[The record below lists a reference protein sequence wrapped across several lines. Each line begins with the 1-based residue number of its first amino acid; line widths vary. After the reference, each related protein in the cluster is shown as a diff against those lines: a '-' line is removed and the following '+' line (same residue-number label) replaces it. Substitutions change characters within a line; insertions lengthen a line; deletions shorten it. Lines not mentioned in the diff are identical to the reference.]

1 MKNNNIGNSQVDTQ
15 IEKALS
21 TGKVLGRGTNL
32 NHLLCMYLIAAFL
45 CFCTMLAWVSPVQ
58 AQNRPVKN
66 IVIVHGAFADGSGWK
81 AVYTILTKKG
91 YHVTIVQ
98 NPLTS
103 LNDDVEATNR
113 ILDQQDG
120 PTVLVGHSWGGTV
133 ITQAGVHPKVVSLVY
148 VAAFQPDKGETTNQW
163 AATQP
168 KDSKMRVSAPDKKGV
183 IFFDRTT
190 FHAGFCADL
199 SQETADF
206 MNASQQPIVAQ
217 CFATP
222 VTVAAW
228 KNKPSYGIVATEDK
242 TVNPII
248 ERNMY
253 KRAKDKITEIKG
265 SHVIFISHPDLVAQV
280 IMNAARSK

>member
-1 MKNNNIGNSQVDTQ
+1 MKNNNIGNSQVNTPKKGN
-15 IEKALS
+15 IL
-21 TGKVLGRGTNL
+21 NL
-32 NHLLCMYLIAAFL
+32 NIFRHLVVALIT
-45 CFCTMLAWVSPVQ
+45 CCTCLTAINPLA

-81 AVYTILTKKG
+81 SVYRILTRKG

-103 LNDDVEATNR
+103 LDDDVEATNR
-113 ILDQQDG
+113 ILDQQNG
-120 PTVLVGHSWGGTV
+120 PTVLVGHSWAGTV
-133 ITQAGVHPKVVSLVY
+133 ITQAGIHPKVVTLVY

-163 AATQP
+163 ATSQP
-168 KDSKMRVSAPDKKGV
+168 KDSKMRVSAPDKKGA
-183 IFFDRTT
+183 IFFDRST

-206 MNASQQPIVAQ
+206 MNASQQPIVGQ

-228 KNKPSYGIVATEDK
+228 KKKPSYGIVATDDK
-242 TVNPII
+242 AINPNI
-248 ERNMY
+248 ERKMY
-253 KRAKDKITEIKG
+253 IRSHTKITEIKS
-265 SHVIFISHPDLVAQV
+265 SHVVFMSHPDAVAQV
-280 IMNAARSK
+280 IINATVLKEQ

>member
-1 MKNNNIGNSQVDTQ
+1 MKAVGLGAVLSVVLNL
-15 IEKALS
+15 ALIPKFGLMGAGMTRLACS
-21 TGKVLGRGTNL
+21 AIISVYFGFQFRRISHLKWAR
-32 NHLLCMYLIAAFL
+32 HLLKPALASALMIAV
-45 CFCTMLAWVSPVQ
+45 M
-58 AQNRPVKN
+58 
-66 IVIVHGAFADGSGWK
+66 I
-81 AVYTILTKKG
+81 
-91 YHVTIVQ
+91 
-98 NPLTS
+98 
-103 LNDDVEATNR
+103 
-113 ILDQQDG
+113 
-120 PTVLVGHSWGGTV
+120 LVGHSWAGTV

-206 MNASQQPIVAQ
+206 MNASQQPIVGQ

-222 VTVAAW
+222 VTEAAW
-228 KNKPSYGIVATEDK
+228 KNKPSYGIVATDDK
-242 TVNPII
+242 TINPII

-253 KRAKDKITEIKG
+253 KRAKDKVTEIKG

-280 IMNAARSK
+280 IINAAQSK

>member
-1 MKNNNIGNSQVDTQ
+1 MKNNNLGNSQVDTQ

-32 NHLLCMYLIAAFL
+32 NHLLNKYLIAAII
-45 CFCTMLAWVSPVQ
+45 CFCTLLASVNPVA

-81 AVYTILTKKG
+81 SVYSILTKKG

-103 LNDDVEATNR
+103 LDDDVEATNR
-113 ILDQQDG
+113 ILNQQDG
-120 PTVLVGHSWGGTV
+120 PVVLVGHSWAGTV

-163 AATQP
+163 AASQP

-228 KNKPSYGIVATEDK
+228 KNKPSYGIVATDDK
-242 TVNPII
+242 TVNPDI

-265 SHVIFISHPDLVAQV
+265 SHVVFISHSEAVAQV
-280 IMNAARSK
+280 IINAARSK

>member
-1 MKNNNIGNSQVDTQ
+1 MKM
-15 IEKALS
+15 LS
-21 TGKVLGRGTNL
+21 CKDRSL
-32 NHLLCMYLIAAFL
+32 NKYLIAALIIFSSL
-45 CFCTMLAWVSPVQ
+45 LIQVSPAA
-58 AQNRPVKN
+58 AQTPVVKN

-103 LNDDVEATNR
+103 LADDVEATDR
-113 ILDQQDG
+113 ILNQQDG
-120 PTVLVGHSWGGTV
+120 PTVLVGHSWAGTV
-133 ITQAGVHPKVVSLVY
+133 ITQAGVNPRVVSLVY

-163 AATQP
+163 SATQP
-168 KDSKMRVSAPDKKGV
+168 KSSKMSVTAPDQKGV
-183 IFFDRTT
+183 IFFNRET
-190 FHAGFCADL
+190 FHAGFAADL
-199 SQETADF
+199 SDETVAF

-222 VTVAAW
+222 VTEAAW

-242 TVNPII
+242 TVNPEI

-253 KRAKDKITEIKG
+253 KRAKDKITEIKS
-265 SHVIFISHPDLVAQV
+265 SHVVFMSHPEEVAQV
-280 IMNAARSK
+280 IINASQKK